1 MDHSRNVREQR
12 LASAQKRLMT
22 ANEALRIA
30 HLLPTEDMGNAEAVQ
45 RAQEL
50 VITIEQEVGLLQNG
64 LNRDYSTVDTTRS

>member
-1 MDHSRNVREQR
+1 
-12 LASAQKRLMT
+12 MT